1 MRIVLDDA
9 AVVVPAVAIELPP
22 VMNTRRD
29 RRWIMSSHRGAGM
42 GALAMEMDTWKIPHS
57 PIAHVARTSGCEFNE
72 LIRLGI
78 KLGPDI
84 CFGSR
89 DPSP

>member
-1 MRIVLDDA
+1 
-9 AVVVPAVAIELPP
+9 
-22 VMNTRRD
+22 
-29 RRWIMSSHRGAGM
+29 M